1 MVSFIRANKPEKKK
15 ITNPRVVR
23 HFDPT
28 KYCLVADSIEKRI
41 YKDYDEPAV
50 EFPVMLDFFERLL
63 KNLSCFYSKI
73 YSSNSRMF
81 YGVKEGEKKCAN
93 NVYAN

>member
-1 MVSFIRANKPEKKK
+1 MVSFIRANKPEKK

-23 HFDPT
+23 HFYPT

-63 KNLSCFYSKI
+63 KNLSCFHSNIFLKFTDILWSK
-73 YSSNSRMF
+73 RR
-81 YGVKEGEKKCAN
+81 KKMCDY
-93 NVYAN
+93 VYAN